1 MRFQNGGDKEFATE
15 FAMTNTI
22 HIAEKSMTGLFGH
35 YADVTSRM
43 CAAFS
48 RNHVRPIVYCNSE
61 IDSLCSTFFD
71 ARGVELR
78 KQLQSSTLNRFE
90 KIAAR
95 PIGFSRYKKF
105 RKTVFPSFGGLP
117 DTDLFDAPLFVA
129 SAEISD
135 VLTALVNR
143 RKHGVLLA
151 FWASPTIESNNAI
164 SILTEA
170 LRKYGGSNITL
181 AAYDDFTY
189 TELQQLDRFVNVARL
204 PAPYDDEI
212 TGRKESSSKNRSIG
226 FLGWMRE
233 ERGKSLL
240 DKLQTECRNL
250 SLEVVDARSEL
261 KRNHVEY
268 STGHSYDKPLG
279 EVLSKCDIVVWPSD
293 PLRYEKRTSGI
304 VFHCLANG
312 VPVIV
317 PEHTLPSNIL
327 SSYGLSYPRITQ
339 LTVDGVMACVME
351 NLQQIEQNQSQAQLA
366 KTAFKLREGTDN
378 LATTCLRILS

>member
-1 MRFQNGGDKEFATE
+1 MVK
-15 FAMTNTI
+15 TI

-43 CAAFS
+43 CSAFS
-48 RNHVRPIVYCNSE
+48 KIHVKSIVYCNAAVDRS
-61 IDSLCSTFFD
+61 CNAFFEEK
-71 ARGVELR
+71 GVHLK

-117 DTDLFDAPLFVA
+117 DSDLFDAPLFVA

-135 VLTALVNR
+135 VLTALVHR

-151 FWASPTIESNNAI
+151 FWASPTIESDNAYT
-164 SILTEA
+164 ILAKA

-181 AAYDDFTY
+181 AAYDEFTFK
-189 TELQQLDRFVNVARL
+189 ELQQLDGLVNVSKL

-212 TGRKESSSKNRSIG
+212 GKRKASASAHHSIG

-240 DKLQTECRNL
+240 ESLQAECRKL
-250 SLEVVDARSEL
+250 SLEVIDARSEL
-261 KRNHVEY
+261 KRDHVIY
-268 STGHSYDKPLG
+268 SAGHSYEKPLG
-279 EVLSKCDIVVWPSD
+279 DVLRKCDLVVWPSD
-293 PLRYEKRTSGI
+293 PKRYERRTSGI

-312 VPVIV
+312 VPVVV
-317 PEHTLPSNIL
+317 PENTLPSRIL
-327 SSYGLSYPRITQ
+327 ESYGLSYPRITQ
-339 LTVDGVMACVME
+339 ITVEDVMVSVEQHVA
-351 NLQQIEQNQSQAQLA
+351 NISQNQSMCQKS

-378 LATTCLRILS
+378 LASACLRLLS